1 MSNNGIVNIHG
12 KDYMTVARRVEL
24 AHQEKA
30 LVSVQTEVLIH
41 SPIVV
46 KATVNVG
53 GSIFTG
59 ISSVDIDSAKMIE
72 KSNPYEVAETS
83 AVGRALGFAGY
94 GIVEGIAS
102 ADEMLKPHAEEA
114 QAPNETVTREPV
126 VSDDLRTCSAHEQPE
141 VMTKGHSTSKNK
153 DYWFHDKNGQRCFG
167 YGYQ

>member
-1 MSNNGIVNIHG
+1 MDLDRTDYYSAESVSSSSGPDFGIG
-12 KDYMTVARRVEL
+12 S
-24 AHQEKA
+24 HQF
-30 LVSVQTEVLIH
+30 VQY
-41 SPIVV
+41 S
-46 KATVNVG
+46 
-53 GSIFTG
+53 
-59 ISSVDIDSAKMIE
+59 
-72 KSNPYEVAETS
+72 
-83 AVGRALGFAGY
+83 FAGY